1 MRRHLAIGL
10 ASLLLAALSAGARA
24 EGPPPAEPKTSPPV
38 EKPAEAKPKADP
50 PVTPKEE
57 PAPKPRE
64 EAAPKPPDAAPKPP
78 EKAEAPSKPEVA
90 EPKPVE
96 PKVTEPKAAEPK
108 APPAPKAREASPLPR
123 TESPVKDAKREP
135 TKTGSTTRPGDEK
148 AAPKRTKAA
157 VPSDDGAGK
166 TPSQPKRRAGAR
178 TPPVDTERPPVMVVC
193 DETRNDNGLRFIIH
207 TPGPTGVRLSL
218 SDKGGKEI
226 ERDLIASSDNIAH
239 ARIIWGLRNYPA
251 ERMLRG
257 TFLIAAGDR
266 NRALSGVM
274 LGYDGAGSLLSFAA
288 SLTRNDEDPRRWAL
302 SLGQERRFNCRE
314 PRGEPEAAAV
324 RQPDG
329 SRGQTREG
337 GSATEERPRRRPAR
351 EAREPRQST
360 TP

>member
-10 ASLLLAALSAGARA
+10 ASLLLVALTDGARA
-24 EGPPPAEPKTSPPV
+24 EDQPPAEPKTSAPV

-50 PVTPKEE
+50 PDTPKEE

-64 EAAPKPPDAAPKPP
+64 EAAPKAPETPRPPQKAETPEKPDGPAREPEAGPAPKT
-78 EKAEAPSKPEVA
+78 A
-90 EPKPVE
+90 EPKS
-96 PKVTEPKAAEPK
+96 
-108 APPAPKAREASPLPR
+108 PPAPKAREASEQKQPARKPR
-123 TESPVKDAKREP
+123 E
-135 TKTGSTTRPGDEK
+135 TGSTPRPGDET
-148 AAPKRTKAA
+148 AAPKRAKATA
-157 VPSDDGAGK
+157 PTDDGAGK
-166 TPSQPKRRAGAR
+166 LPSQPQRKAGAR
-178 TPPVDTERPPVMVVC
+178 PPPADPERSPVMVVC

-207 TPGPTGVRLSL
+207 VPGAAGVRLSL
-218 SDKGGKEI
+218 FDKGGKEI
-226 ERDLIASSDNIAH
+226 ERDLIASSANIAH
-239 ARIIWGLRNYPA
+239 ARIVWGLRNYPA

-257 TFLIAAGDR
+257 TFLITAGDR

-314 PRGEPEAAAV
+314 PRGEPETTAA
-324 RQPDG
+324 RQPDVN
-329 SRGQTREG
+329 RGEPRE
-337 GSATEERPRRRPAR
+337 SSNATEDRPRKRPSR